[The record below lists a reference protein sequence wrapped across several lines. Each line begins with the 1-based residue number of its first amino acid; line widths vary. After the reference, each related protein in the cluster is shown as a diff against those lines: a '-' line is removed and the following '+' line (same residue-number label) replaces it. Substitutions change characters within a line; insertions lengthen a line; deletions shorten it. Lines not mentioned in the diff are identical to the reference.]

1 MLALPRFFAKLT
13 PGRAS
18 GFLTSKAH
26 TKGRNVQVSVRIAHE
41 RDLDQAADT
50 LADAFA
56 DYPWTRQVTPLVTGD
71 TILL

>member
-1 MLALPRFFAKLT
+1 M
-13 PGRAS
+13 
-18 GFLTSKAH
+18 
-26 TKGRNVQVSVRIAHE
+26 QVSVRIAHE

-56 DYPWTRQVTPLVTGD
+56 DYLWTRQVTPLVTGD